1 MGAALARELAIP
13 AETKL
18 VLLVLDGL
26 GGLPRE
32 AGGPTELEA
41 AATPTLDRLAA
52 EGVTGL
58 LTHVAPRLTPGSGP
72 GHLGRSAAARLDS
85 TVRAG
90 R

>member
-1 MGAALARELAIP
+1 MGADLARELAIP

-18 VLLVLDGL
+18 VLVVLDGL

-41 AATPTLDRLAA
+41 AAKPTLDRLAA

-58 LTHVAPRLTPGSGP
+58 LTLVAPGVTPGSGP
-72 GHLGRSAAARLDS
+72 GHLA
-85 TVRAG
+85 
-90 R
+90 